1 MRSKQA
7 QLDSR
12 LRLQI
17 VEGNWHPGSRIPT
30 YDELEKKFTVSRATL
45 RQAVDV
51 LQKDGFI
58 YSAGRK
64 GSFVSEHLPFQYR
77 YGLVALAH
85 RHVESRFWQVLKQQ
99 AQRITDDDTPRQM
112 HVYTQ
117 IGGPTGQAQTQQL
130 LDDIRS
136 HRLAGLIFLGIGG
149 LEDIKELRPWLGSM
163 PMIAFT
169 EQVPHPNMHRIL
181 LDHHAFATRGI
192 EALMTLGC
200 RRIAVFHFSEYVG
213 HHDLPDLITRMGLQT
228 RQSWHHAIAREF
240 PQGAR
245 SVAHLLMEQ
254 PADQRPDGLIIGN
267 DNMVE
272 PVLGGLLDA
281 GVTVGQDVHAV
292 CHCNWPGPTVTLVPT
307 VQLGYDMTQ
316 AMEQSMQLIDRTR
329 QYACPGS
336 VIQLAPLFQEEIQ
349 SSTTRA

>member
-17 VEGNWHPGSRIPT
+17 VEGNWNPGSRIPT
-30 YDELEKKFTVSRATL
+30 YDELEKEFTVSRATL
-45 RQAVDV
+45 RQAVDA

-99 AQRITDDDTPRQM
+99 AQQISDDDTPRMMQ
-112 HVYTQ
+112 VYTQ
-117 IGGPTGQAQTQQL
+117 IGGLQDNGQTRQL
-130 LDDIRS
+130 MDDIRA

-149 LEDIKELRPWLGSM
+149 LEDVKELRPWLGRL
-163 PMIAFT
+163 PMAFFADK
-169 EQVPHPNMHRIL
+169 VPHPSMHRIL
-181 LDHHAFATRGI
+181 LDHQAFAVRSL
-192 EALMTLGC
+192 EALKARGC

-213 HHDLPDLITRMGLQT
+213 RQDMPEIIQQMGLLT
-228 RQSWHHAIAREF
+228 RPSWHHAIAREF

-254 PADQRPDGLIIGN
+254 PPDQRPDGLIIGN

-281 GVTVGQDVHAV
+281 GVSVGQDVHTV
-292 CHCNWPGPTVTLVPT
+292 CHCNWPGPTVTMVPT
-307 VQLGYDMTQ
+307 VQLGYDMNK
-316 AMEQSMQLIDRTR
+316 ALEQSMQLINRSR
-329 QYACPGS
+329 QQACEGS
-336 VIQLAPLFQEEIQ
+336 VIHLAPLFQEEVQ
-349 SSTTRA
+349 LPAGRV